1 MQKTDAKLENVARK
15 IYIELFKAKSR
26 LKEDNMS
33 RNKTIMKM
41 VHRRKLRRKKLKV
54 RAMRDAKA

>member
-1 MQKTDAKLENVARK
+1 MQKTGAQLENVARK
-15 IYIELFKAKSR
+15 IYIKLFTAKSR

-41 VHRRKLRRKKLKV
+41 VHRRKLRRRKLKV
-54 RAMRDAKA
+54 RAMRNAKA